1 MATMNEI
8 VYSIWST
15 VRPNQS
21 ITDPITEELIKFH
34 VKNARATLL
43 RQDLNKNRSVDP
55 YIIQDLGCID
65 LVEADPAECCD
76 IAIEDC
82 KVLRTAVPIPSMIEL
97 YQKPLITRIGPVI
110 KSAKKWD
117 LIPYERVPFEGLN
130 KFTKNLIKV
139 YQISN
144 SGYIYILIPSNC
156 TDSDAEFLEKINVQG
171 VLEDP
176 DDARKFNQ
184 CSGNICYSDDSSYP
198 IKQWMVDPIKQSV
211 IKLLATEVKYPS
223 DNTSNQ
229 KPDFEQSVVSN

>member
-1 MATMNEI
+1 MVTMNELI
-8 VYSIWST
+8 YSIWST

-34 VKNARATLL
+34 IKNARATLL

-65 LVEADPAECCD
+65 LVEADAAECCD
-76 IAIEDC
+76 IAVDC

-97 YQKPLITRIGPVI
+97 NQKTLITRVGPVI

-117 LIPYERVPFEGLN
+117 IIPYERVPFEGLN

-144 SGYIYILIPSNC
+144 SSYIYILIPSNC

-176 DDARKFNQ
+176 DEAKSFTQ
-184 CSGNICYSDDSSYP
+184 CGGGTCYTDDDKYP
-198 IKQWMVDPIKQSV
+198 IKQWMVDPIKKAV
-211 IKLLATEVKYPS
+211 IALLATEVKYGT
-223 DNTSNQ
+223 DNSSNQ
-229 KPDFEQSVVSN
+229 KPDFEQPIVNN